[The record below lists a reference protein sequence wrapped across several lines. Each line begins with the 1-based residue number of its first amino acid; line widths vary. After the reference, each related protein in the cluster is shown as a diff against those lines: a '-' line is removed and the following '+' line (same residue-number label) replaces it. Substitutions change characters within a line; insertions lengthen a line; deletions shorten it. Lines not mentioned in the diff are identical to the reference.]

1 MKMPTKS
8 YWSNDTIIIIH
19 HQLER
24 LLYML
29 SVMYMQEVV
38 REVYIY
44 TSAHHKEIEIDGL
57 ENILHLLSLPWFREH
72 SLFINFTMV

>member
-1 MKMPTKS
+1 MPTKS

-19 HQLER
+19 HQVER
-24 LLYML
+24 LLYVL

-44 TSAHHKEIEIDGL
+44 MYTSAHHKEIEIEGL
-57 ENILHLLSLPWFREH
+57 ENIPYLLTLPWFRDH
-72 SLFINFTMV
+72 SSFIKFTMV